1 MRARFD
7 VHLIALLSV
16 AAGASVACSTLL
28 GLGDFSV
35 QSDAGGMDSAH
46 DEDVD
51 LGTANATAN
60 DSAIAIREASVT
72 ASADGDCDGDPRVR
86 CYPCA
91 ATTQIQFL
99 NACTSGTCVAFD
111 DTQRLRNLLPDGA
124 LPPLPIVTANDG
136 GAQ

>member
-7 VHLIALLSV
+7 VHVLVLLSA
-16 AAGASVACSTLL
+16 AAGASAACSTLL

-35 QSDAGGMDSAH
+35 QSDAGGGRDSAE
-46 DEDVD
+46 DEDVE
-51 LGTANATAN
+51 GTMSAAAN
-60 DSAIAIREASVT
+60 DEAVAIREASVA
-72 ASADGDCDGDPRVR
+72 ASADGDCDVDPRVR

-91 ATTQIQFL
+91 ATTQVQFL

-111 DTQRLRNLLPDGA
+111 DTRLTNLLPDGA
-124 LPPLPIVTANDG
+124 LPPLPVAVTNDG